1 MERNYSTNLVVRNRA
16 IDERIRYVAP
26 YLKKISSKKRAEKRD
41 LSNSVYPVWNTK
53 EEAKRYNPFG
63 FIYATVTSIP
73 HTTLSDL
80 GFGLGYVNVPVEDF
94 TLARKS
100 FIVDRETTLTPDEL
114 DNRRAEHKLLTGT
127 KYWHQHVTGHLV

>member
-1 MERNYSTNLVVRNRA
+1 MTHFSTNLVIRNRA
-16 IDERIRYVAP
+16 VDERVRYVSP
-26 YLKKISSKKRAEKRD
+26 RERKSSGKRGPNRN
-41 LSNSVYPVWNTK
+41 LSNSIYPVWNTK
-53 EEAKRYNPFG
+53 EEAQRYNPFG